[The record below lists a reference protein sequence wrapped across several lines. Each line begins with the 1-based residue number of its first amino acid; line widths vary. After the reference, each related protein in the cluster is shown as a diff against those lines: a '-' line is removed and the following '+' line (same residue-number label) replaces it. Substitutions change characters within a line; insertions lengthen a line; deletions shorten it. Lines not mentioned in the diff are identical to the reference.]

1 MASLRNLALSIL
13 CLAGHANIARA
24 LRHIAR
30 DPARALRL
38 AMSTR

>member
-24 LRHIAR
+24 LRHIA
-30 DPARALRL
+30 
-38 AMSTR
+38 TRSGTRSDSP